1 MKVSEMRRQVDPE
14 RDAELTRAFH
24 RMMDALHPPPRPVDG
39 VLPVIV
45 GWVRIDVRF
54 LQEP

>member
-24 RMMDALHPPPRPVDG
+24 RMMDALQPPPRPDDG

>member
-24 RMMDALHPPPRPVDG
+24 RMMDALQPDDG